1 MRNLK
6 KILALVLALVM
17 VIGMMSIASAATPG
31 TGFADDAEITKY
43 DEAVQI
49 LEALGIYKGDGEG
62 NFEYNEP
69 ITRAETAALIYRIV
83 HDEKY
88 VGIYADYNK
97 FDDVASNAW
106 YAGYVNYC
114 ANGEFIVGDGNG
126 SFNPND
132 YVTGYQV
139 LAIVLRLVGYDREG
153 EFQGAGWEVRTARKA
168 KELGITSTIVDGTL
182 GANATRG
189 MVAELIYRS
198 IAQTSTVS
206 WSLLTSYVPNG
217 QTLANEYF
225 GLRGTETATEEYEEM
240 VENAPVAAEDS
251 YYGEPVS
258 YWYHDSYPYVITV
271 RYNPVASYSTGVT
284 GAAMYN
290 LLAAYDA
297 NKDKD
302 VTVGEDYVLGYSFYE
317 DGVVTDSIE
326 VKSTNKAYVGGNGT
340 VTDVFVVDSVVYV
353 VIKNTYIDQVAT
365 AYNGTTGSFKLL
377 STDYATHYPE
387 YKGNIGAYNMVL
399 FNMYNGTVD
408 TTTLH
413 VAKFAPVTVSAT
425 YDNTDF
431 NTSYFKAGNTKYSYN
446 ANYHVWATA
455 SNAFGYEFGVAE
467 SSDILNGKVGE
478 VTGTTAFYGLGSKA
492 NVFYDDFGNVILLG
506 EISTSTAKGVG
517 VVIGADTLR
526 IGLGKYVVEM
536 DVIGTDGAKKN
547 VKAVVGPIA
556 DWTYDEQDTDEIVRD
571 LMDNGSKLISWT
583 IDAETGYY
591 VVNDNAAAE
600 LTNSEIVRGDA
611 NAIEVNVDDT
621 AIYIVETYKNDGAE
635 IKGYDIYKGFKKVP
649 TLENLY
655 GDYDYKITYTY
666 NTYTY
671 SYVVFIT
678 GATKGEQPATVTVP
692 ELVYVLESVPE
703 KNLYKDE
710 DGNTVTY
717 WNYLVVKNGQV
728 TTLKSKT
735 DPSLVTVAGLY
746 EIEKDTET
754 RNFFDLTLVDNQRAE
769 LELYSAL
776 VGVTY
781 GDVLYAVNDNYYV
794 KDNNSAAFDKLTLAD
809 SVKVYA
815 ISGTTLTE
823 ITLADLDDGMKI
835 EFLVDKYGYVTTI
848 FVVAGFD
855 VDIDGTYHEQ

>member
-126 SFNPND
+126 SFNPDD

-168 KELGITSTIVDGTL
+168 KELGITSTITEGTL

-365 AYNGTTGSFKLL
+365 AYNGVTGSFKLL
-377 STDYATHYPE
+377 SSDYATHYPE

-478 VTGTTAFYGLGSKA
+478 VNGTTAFYGLGSKA

-571 LMDNGSKLISWT
+571 LMEYGSKLISWT

-591 VVNDNAAAE
+591 VVTADAAVE

-621 AIYIVETYKNDGAE
+621 AIYIVETYKNDGKD
-635 IKGYDIYKGFKKVP
+635 IKGYTTYKGFKAVP
-649 TLENLY
+649 SLEELT
-655 GDYDYKITYTY
+655 TYEIQY
-666 NTYTY
+666 VMDPNTYG
-671 SYVVFIT
+671 SVMFVK
-678 GATKGEQPATVTVP
+678 GATKAEQPVKSTVT
-692 ELVYVLESVPE
+692 ELVYVMDDVPE
-703 KNLYKDE
+703 KVLTKDE
-710 DGNTVTY
+710 DGNSVTY
-717 WNYLVVKNGQV
+717 WNYTVVKNGQV
-728 TTLKSKT
+728 VTLKSVT
-735 DPSLVTVAGLY
+735 DPSLVQYAGLY
-746 EIEKDTET
+746 EIDKSAEVKG
-754 RNFFDLTLVDNQRAE
+754 FYDLIECDSQQAVLAGDPFYSY
-769 LELYSAL
+769 YSA
-776 VGVTY
+776 VAG
-781 GDVLYAVNDNYYV
+781 VLYTSENTYEDDRYADGL
-794 KDNNSAAFDKLTLAD
+794 KLTLAD
-809 SVKVYA
+809 SVKVYD
-815 ISGTTLTE
+815 ITGTTLTE
-823 ITLADLDDGMKI
+823 LTLGDLTILSGSV
-835 EFLVDKYGYVTTI
+835 EFLVDNYGYITTI
-848 FVVAGFD
+848 FVVDGFENTL
-855 VDIDGTYHEQ
+855 DGVGHEQ